1 MSVPSENVI
10 RRGNPLRPYIWGLA
24 GALLLLPAVAMQFT
38 HEVNWTAFDF
48 VFASIMLLAACGA
61 YELGAWLSGNI
72 AYRAAFGIAILT
84 GFMTVWV
91 NGAVGMVGDEGNP
104 VNLMFLGV
112 VLVGIVTSLLTKF
125 DAGKMAGAMLL
136 TGGAQG
142 LATAV
147 AAFSGA
153 HPLEIVLIACFAG
166 PWLLAAQLFRKAAQD
181 ALAGAAR

>member
-1 MSVPSENVI
+1 MSTTSEHVI

-38 HEVNWTAFDF
+38 PEVNWTAFDF

-61 YELGAWLSGNI
+61 YELGAWLSGHM

-84 GFMTVWV
+84 AFMTVWV

-112 VLVGIVTSLLTKF
+112 VLIGFVASLLTRF
-125 DAGKMAGAMLL
+125 DARRMAGAMYA
-136 TGGAQG
+136 TAAAQA
-142 LATAV
+142 LATVAV
-147 AAFSGA
+147 VFVGG
-153 HPLEIVLIACFAG
+153 HVLEIVLIACFVA
-166 PWLLAAQLFRKAAQD
+166 PWLLAAQLFRKAGDD
-181 ALAGAAR
+181 AAAAAR